1 MNERNEMPNRSLAE
15 EAHLVLE
22 EMIVT
27 LQLKPGSLWSEEALS
42 ERIAIGR
49 TPVRE
54 AVKRLQADSLVRI
67 LPRHGLQI
75 AEIDLHEQLQVVD
88 LRRELETFIS
98 VRAARRALRPERD
111 RLRGLAEA
119 LVAPAR
125 EGDVARYTL
134 GVLDVDRYIAEIG
147 RNPFAARA
155 ISPLH
160 ALSRRFYFAFYG
172 ELMNLRDAGPL
183 HVERARAVADGD
195 EARTRSAVAALMGE
209 IERYTRLIFEVR
221 AGPA

>member
-1 MNERNEMPNRSLAE
+1 M
-15 EAHLVLE
+15 LE

-27 LQLKPGSLWSEEALS
+27 LQLKLGSLWSEEALS
-42 ERIAIGR
+42 ERVGIGS

-54 AVKRLQADSLVRI
+54 AVKRLQVDSLLQI

-75 AEIDLHEQLQVVD
+75 AEIDPHEQLQVVD
-88 LRRELETFIS
+88 LRRELETFVS
-98 VRAARRALRPERD
+98 VRAAKRALRPERE
-111 RLRGLAEA
+111 RLRMLAET

-125 EGDVARYTL
+125 EGDVGKYTL
-134 GVLDVDRYIAEIG
+134 GVLDADRYVAEIG

-195 EARTRSAVAALMGE
+195 EARTRRAGGSAHGRDRALHPLYFRG
-209 IERYTRLIFEVR
+209 R
-221 AGPA
+221 AGPT